1 MLSQNTVLRGLLIY
15 IRSICISQVGEKSTQ
30 VANPLKELSSYTNT
44 VNSLI
49 LDLSP
54 RLYTPFASPKL
65 NTKNIG

>member
-65 NTKNIG
+65 TRKT

>member
-1 MLSQNTVLRGLLIY
+1 MLSRNTVLRGLLIY

-44 VNSLI
+44 GNSLI

-65 NTKNIG
+65 TQKTG